1 MSALGAPAAMLLFV
15 TVGVFFV
22 CGYMLLRPFCLPKRP
37 CRCLQAREITV
48 ILHSDNVSQNLCK
61 KSNKKFSVGRY
72 KWRKSSIIILKCII
86 LYKISEISNW
96 RQINQSKMR

>member
-1 MSALGAPAAMLLFV
+1 MSASLMRLRRCCCLCPQAF
-15 TVGVFFV
+15 FFV
-22 CGYMLLRPFCLPKRP
+22 CGYMLLRPFLPAKRP

-72 KWRKSSIIILKCII
+72 KWRKI
-86 LYKISEISNW
+86 
-96 RQINQSKMR
+96 

>member
-1 MSALGAPAAMLLFV
+1 MKHRRLTCVSLRCA
-15 TVGVFFV
+15 
-22 CGYMLLRPFCLPKRP
+22 CGDAVACARRRIFLCAGICCYVRFCLPKRP

-72 KWRKSSIIILKCII
+72 KWRKI
-86 LYKISEISNW
+86 
-96 RQINQSKMR
+96 

>member
-1 MSALGAPAAMLLFV
+1 VSASLV
-15 TVGVFFV
+15 R
-22 CGYMLLRPFCLPKRP
+22 LRRYCFLCPQAYFLCAGICCYVRFGLPKRP

-72 KWRKSSIIILKCII
+72 KWRKI
-86 LYKISEISNW
+86 
-96 RQINQSKMR
+96 

>member
-1 MSALGAPAAMLLFV
+1 MSASLV
-15 TVGVFFV
+15 R
-22 CGYMLLRPFCLPKRP
+22 LRRYCFLCLQAYFLCAGICCYVSFGLPKRP

-72 KWRKSSIIILKCII
+72 KWQ
-86 LYKISEISNW
+86 KI
-96 RQINQSKMR
+96 

>member
-1 MSALGAPAAMLLFV
+1 MSASLVRLRRYCCLCPQAY
-15 TVGVFFV
+15 FFV
-22 CGYMLLRPFCLPKRP
+22 CGYIYVRFCLPKRP

-72 KWRKSSIIILKCII
+72 KWRKI
-86 LYKISEISNW
+86 
-96 RQINQSKMR
+96 